1 MPKENRLRRREFP
14 GHFAKR
20 IVGELLSI
28 SISPSVGSVEPKFSC
43 VVSKKISP
51 RATERNTL
59 KRRCRE
65 AFRPLL
71 AHRQS
76 LLLVVYPKKNA
87 LKAPYA
93 ELAREAEGLL
103 GKINA

>member
-14 GHFAKR
+14 LRRGKCVA
-20 IVGELLSI
+20 GELLSV
-28 SISPSVGSVEPKFSC
+28 SVSPSSGSVEPKFTC

-65 AFRPLL
+65 IFRPLL
-71 AHRQS
+71 SHKQS
-76 LLLVVYPKKNA
+76 MIIIVYPKKSA
-87 LKAPYA
+87 LKVPYA
-93 ELAREAEGLL
+93 ELSREAGRLL
-103 GKINA
+103 DKIAD

>member
-14 GHFAKR
+14 LHRGKR
-20 IVGELLSI
+20 IVGELLLLSV
-28 SISPSVGSVEPKFSC
+28 SPSVGSVEPKFTC

-51 RATERNTL
+51 RATDRNTL

-65 AFRPLL
+65 IFRPLL
-71 AHRQS
+71 LRKQS
-76 LLLVVYPKKNA
+76 MVIIVYPKKSA

-93 ELAREAEGLL
+93 ELACEAEHLL